1 MFLILLALTSGI
13 SLVQA
18 GGVEYLAFGL
28 EFHWSFSQ
36 NSDTDEID
44 VTFEYWV
51 PTEYTLRFGW
61 VGVAIQDALDP
72 MDDFRA
78 DYYIA
83 LTSDGLMTDRYS
95 TYNGFS
101 EEDVDQ
107 GCTNDIESWSEVV
120 YDYTVYYWKRLLIT
134 GDACDIDLVAQK
146 PFVVKYALGPTVEG
160 MIEQHSMKYMG
171 YEYFIL
177 SEIYQD
183 SNADERGQY
192 GPWHST
198 ILS

>member
-1 MFLILLALTSGI
+1 MPIAS
-13 SLVQA
+13 A
-18 GGVEYLAFGL
+18 GGVEYFAFGL

-36 NSDTDEID
+36 NLDTEDID
-44 VTFEYWV
+44 VTFEFWV

-72 MDDFRA
+72 VDDFRA
-78 DYYIA
+78 DFYIA

-95 TYNGFS
+95 TYNGYS
-101 EEDVDQ
+101 ELDTDQ
-107 GCTNDIESWSEVV
+107 GCTNDIESWMEIVN
-120 YDYTVYYWKRLLIT
+120 DFTVYYWKRKLAT
-134 GDACDIDLVAQK
+134 GDACDIELVAQK
-146 PFVVKYALGPTVEG
+146 PFLVKYALGPVVDG
-160 MIEQHSMKYMG
+160 VIEKHSMKYMG
-171 YEYFIL
+171 YEYFVL

-183 SNADERGQY
+183 NNSDERGLY

>member
-1 MFLILLALTSGI
+1 MFLILLALTSTMPI
-13 SLVQA
+13 ASA

-36 NSDTDEID
+36 NPDEEVVD

-72 MDDFRA
+72 VDDFRA
-78 DYYIA
+78 DFYIA

-95 TYNGFS
+95 TYNGYS
-101 EEDVDQ
+101 ELDTDQ
-107 GCTNDIESWSEVV
+107 GCTNDVESWMDIV
-120 YDYTVYYWKRLLIT
+120 YDYTVYYWKRKLIT
-134 GDACDIDLVAQK
+134 GDSCDVDLVSQK
-146 PFVVKYALGPTVEG
+146 PYLVKYALGPVKDG
-160 MIEQHSMKYMG
+160 VIEKHSMKYMG

-183 SNADERGQY
+183 NNSDERGQY
-192 GPWHST
+192 GPWYS
-198 ILS
+198 IVV